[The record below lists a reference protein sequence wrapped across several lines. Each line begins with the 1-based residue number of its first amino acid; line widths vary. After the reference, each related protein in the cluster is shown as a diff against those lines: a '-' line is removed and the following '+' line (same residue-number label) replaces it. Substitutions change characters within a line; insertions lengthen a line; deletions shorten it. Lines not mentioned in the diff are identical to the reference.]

1 MKKNLFIIISLCL
14 FILPTNYFA
23 KATFKQTASS
33 AHNNDRF
40 YRGITFNNDGT
51 KMYVAQSQNG
61 VSTGNG
67 MDKVLMYE
75 LSTPYD
81 ISTITDNN
89 VELNV
94 RYNCDDDGGN
104 KSGASGKFRNP
115 GGVRFNNDGTK
126 IFFSN
131 RQDENANDTCE
142 ITLATPYD
150 ITSAETNESDVVIY
164 HGFELEAGDTDVS
177 DTGADDAMGLAF
189 SNDGKRLFITHYD
202 TVFKVYQFDMT
213 TGFDLSTSEYK
224 GVSFETNNDGSET
237 PTGIQFSKDGRQ
249 MFVVDH
255 EDDSIYQWSLSTA
268 FDLSSTVTFRGTLN
282 MLSDYQ
288 SHSATTSSLTG
299 KAQDLEFNND
309 GSKVIV
315 TFDYHATTGG
325 NQASNNQTVLIEYE
339 LDCPYGIVYC
349 ESPVSG
355 SDKDMIGVLEA
366 YTEMSKRVMKNSIN
380 PVMHRLE
387 WLRRHRKDNN
397 LTNQNLKFNFS
408 NEMLSSLVKVLPI
421 GTNQSSKNED
431 QQGDWFF
438 WSEGQVSIGDIG
450 ATINSSTKEINTSG
464 ITLGADKKVSENKFY
479 GYAIQLGKDSADIGS
494 SAALL
499 DTDNYSLVFYG
510 TLPHENGRFLDA
522 ALGVSALN
530 TNHIRT
536 KDSIKLNGSRNG
548 KQVFGSIKLN
558 KIYKKNEIN
567 FNPTARIDLG
577 FTELSSFQERGS
589 TSALIYNKHQI
600 PKGLA
605 SIGMRIDSTKTFSN
619 GNVLKPIV
627 RLDYISDFSP
637 STNTNVSY
645 VSSPNAD
652 YFVTIGNQSTHNYKV
667 GLGFDISTV
676 KGWSTIFNYER
687 HNANG
692 SGHSDNLNFTTG
704 WIPNKNTE
712 YAFILN
718 ASDDFDASLNINKN
732 INGLDVKLV
741 FENDL
746 FSNKKN
752 QKTNIFLS
760 KVF

>member
-1 MKKNLFIIISLCL
+1 
-14 FILPTNYFA
+14 
-23 KATFKQTASS
+23 
-33 AHNNDRF
+33 
-40 YRGITFNNDGT
+40 
-51 KMYVAQSQNG
+51 MYVAQSQNG

-67 MDKVLMYE
+67 TDKVLMYE
-75 LSTPYD
+75 LSAPYD

-89 VELNV
+89 VELSV
-94 RYNCDDDGGN
+94 RYNCDDNGGN
-104 KSGASGKFRNP
+104 KPGASGKFRNP

-131 RQDENANDTCE
+131 RNDENANDTCE

-288 SHSATTSSLTG
+288 SHSETTSSLSE

-355 SDKDMIGVLEA
+355 SDKNMIGVIEA
-366 YTEMSKRVMKNSIN
+366 YTEMSKRVMKNNIN
-380 PVMHRLE
+380 PVMHRIE
-387 WLRRHRKDNN
+387 WLRRHRNENN
-397 LTNQNLKFNFS
+397 LTNKNLKFNFS
-408 NEMLSSLVKVLPI
+408 NEMVSSLAKIIPI
-421 GTNQSSKNED
+421 GNKKSSKNEEK
-431 QQGDWFF
+431 QSDWFF
-438 WSEGQVSIGDIG
+438 WSEGQISIGDIK
-450 ATINSSTKEINTSG
+450 TSTYSSRKEIDTNS
-464 ITLGADKKVSENKFY
+464 ITVGADKKVNENKFY
-479 GYAIQLGKDSADIGS
+479 GYALQFGRDSTDIGS

-510 TLPHENGRFLDA
+510 TLPHEDGRFLDA
-522 ALGVSALN
+522 ALGVSTLKTYHLRKKHSVN
-530 TNHIRT
+530 LPG
-536 KDSIKLNGSRNG
+536 KRNG

-558 KIYKKNEIN
+558 KIYYKKNIN
-567 FNPTARIDLG
+567 LNPNARIDLG
-577 FTELSSFQERGS
+577 FTELSSFQESGS
-589 TSALIYNKHQI
+589 ADALIYDKHQI
-600 PKGLA
+600 PKGMA
-605 SIGMRIDSTKTFSN
+605 SLGILIDKTQKFNN
-619 GNVLKPIV
+619 GNILKPMA
-627 RLDYISDFSP
+627 RLDYIADFSP
-637 STNTNVSY
+637 STNTSVSY
-645 VSSPNAD
+645 VSDASTEH
-652 YFVTIGNQSTHNYKV
+652 FVRIGNESTHNYKA
-667 GLGFDISTV
+667 GIGFDLSTIT
-676 KGWSTIFNYER
+676 GWSIIANYEIE
-687 HNANG
+687 NSNG
-692 SGHSDNLNFTTG
+692 NGNTDNLYFSAG
-704 WIPNKNTE
+704 WVQNRKTI
-712 YAFILN
+712 YA
-718 ASDDFDASLNINKN
+718 LNIKGKNNIATGLEIVKN
-732 INGLDVKLV
+732 INGFDIK
-741 FENDL
+741 FNIDADL
-746 FSNKKN
+746 TNKN
-752 QKTNIFLS
+752 QNSNILINKSF
-760 KVF
+760 